1 MNKKIRVILL
11 AAIAL
16 ITVLLVTSCDGSPYG
31 SYDNSGYNV
40 SVKYD
45 ANGGTF
51 TAGTSVIVDTYSL
64 QNLPIKDGK
73 RIAKLMTPDDEG
85 RGSGNSF
92 IPSRTGYTFV
102 GWYAE
107 CNRVEHE
114 NGETTF
120 EYSKMWNFE
129 KDRLELDPEKE
140 YSAKEPTL
148 TLYAAW
154 IPEFKFEFYSI
165 DDPNT
170 LLKEYKV
177 APYTKINMPA
187 WDKKSSKGA
196 IKMYQFPEID
206 GKTFEA
212 VYADPQGTVKLTGD
226 TILHSGTLNY
236 ENATAE
242 NPVMK
247 LYIEAIDGEWYHI
260 FSANQLKN
268 ISLSG
273 NYVIENDIDLEN
285 VTRNWAS
292 FLVYGKFTGKL
303 IGKQQENG
311 EAVKLKNISFYQA
324 TIGADKYATGLF
336 GQLTSS
342 AVIENIA
349 FENVTMN
356 MDTGAPLRKDVS
368 FGLLAGTV
376 DSGATLNNVSI
387 TGTIKVSSKCVFSP
401 DTDSY
406 RTDAGYS
413 IGLICGIG
421 ATNEIDYSGI
431 SVEIVDESN
440 AQAIEYEIDGNS
452 VVLIVTKNN

>member
-1 MNKKIRVILL
+1 MNKRIRVILL

-16 ITVLLVTSCDGSPYG
+16 ITVLLVTSCDDSPYG
-31 SYDNSGYNV
+31 TYDNFGYGV

-64 QNLPIKDGK
+64 ESLPTMNGK
-73 RIAKLMTPDDEG
+73 KVAKLMTPDDEG

-92 IPSRTGYTFV
+92 IPSKTGYTFV

-107 CNRVEHE
+107 CNRTESPS
-114 NGETTF
+114 GETTY
-120 EYSKMWNFE
+120 EYSKMWDFKN
-129 KDRLELDPEKE
+129 DRLELDPNKE
-140 YSAKEPTL
+140 YTASEPVL

-177 APYTKINMPA
+177 APYTEINVPA

-212 VYADPQGTVKLTGD
+212 VYADPEGTVKLSGE
-226 TILHSGTLNY
+226 TIMHSGQLNY
-236 ENATAE
+236 DNATATD
-242 NPVMK
+242 PVMK
-247 LYIEAIDGEWYHI
+247 LYIETIDGEWYHI
-260 FSANQLKN
+260 FTANQLRN
-268 ISLSG
+268 ISSNG

-292 FLVYGKFTGKL
+292 YLTYGKFTGKL
-303 IGKQQENG
+303 IGKEQENG

-336 GQLTSS
+336 GQITSE

-356 MDTGAPLRKDVS
+356 MDTGAPMRKDVS
-368 FGLLAGTV
+368 FGLLAGII
-376 DSGATLNNVSI
+376 DANATLNGVTV
-387 TGTIKVSSKCVFSP
+387 TGTVKVSTKCVFSP
-401 DTDSY
+401 DTSSY

-413 IGLICGIG
+413 IGLICGMG
-421 ATNEIDYSGI
+421 ATHGIDYSGI
-431 SVEIVDESN
+431 LVEIVNDGD
-440 AQAIEYEIDGNS
+440 AQTIEYELDGNS
-452 VVLIVTKNN
+452 LVLIVNKQ